1 VTPTQFKVVHLHL
14 LAIQTLLLVLAL
26 QRPSSDNHTIMLIND
41 RLYQG
46 FLFVVLL
53 MLAGVIWFGI
63 KEIRERS

>member
-26 QRPSSDNHTIMLIND
+26 QRPSSDNHTIMLING
-41 RLYQG
+41 RLYRG
-46 FLFVVLL
+46 LLFVVLL

>member
-1 VTPTQFKVVHLHL
+1 MTPTQFKVVHLHL

-26 QRPSSDNHTIMLIND
+26 QRPSSDNHTIMLING
-41 RLYQG
+41 RLYRG
-46 FLFVVLL
+46 LLFVVLL

>member
-1 VTPTQFKVVHLHL
+1 MTPTQFKVVHLHL

-26 QRPSSDNHTIMLIND
+26 QRPSSDNHTIMLING

-46 FLFVVLL
+46 LLFVVLL

>member
-26 QRPSSDNHTIMLIND
+26 QRPSSDNHTIMLING

-46 FLFVVLL
+46 LLFVVLL